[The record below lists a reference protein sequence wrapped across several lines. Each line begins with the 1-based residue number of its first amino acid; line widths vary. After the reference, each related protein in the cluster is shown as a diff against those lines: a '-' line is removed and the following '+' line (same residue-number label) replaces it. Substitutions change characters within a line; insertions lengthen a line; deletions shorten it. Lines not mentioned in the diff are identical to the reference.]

1 MATPTDAAEKLE
13 ALRENFALIVPY
25 YAEAFKL
32 TEEECS
38 ALEAAAAERFCQR
51 RASSSWA
58 AVMCVVDAIDAFCSR
73 RKPSLAK
80 PAVSKVA
87 LGAPLRK
94 AA

>member
-1 MATPTDAAEKLE
+1 MPVTNPAARDLDT
-13 ALRENFALIVPY
+13 LRENFALIVPY

-38 ALEAAAAERFCQR
+38 QLEVAAAERFSKKGTR
-51 RASSSWA
+51 SSWA

-73 RKPSLAK
+73 RKSANQPV
-80 PAVSKVA
+80 PTVA
-87 LGAPLRK
+87 ASITLRK